1 MAVHDRTRLTGLLT
15 FLQTEKIRCFL
26 ENVGFFYFGNLI
38 SFLWNDR
45 ISTERQKGRCDY
57 EGNKK
62 NHAGGHAAVFG
73 TGGHW
78 AVYCGRSAAGGN
90 FAECHPAFGIDFDR
104 TLVCA
109 DLCHTEMA
117 EQKEVRGYKGGIP
130 HERQREKNAG
140 I

>member
-1 MAVHDRTRLTGLLT
+1 MAVHVRTRLTGLLT

>member
-38 SFLWNDR
+38 SFRWNDR

-62 NHAGGHAAVFG
+62 NHAGGHTAVFG

-78 AVYCGRSAAGGN
+78 AVYWGKSADGKN
-90 FAECHPAFGIDFDR
+90 FAKCHPAFGIDFDR

>member
-78 AVYCGRSAAGGN
+78 AVYCGKSAAGRN
-90 FAECHPAFGIDFDR
+90 FAECHPAFGIDSDR

>member
-15 FLQTEKIRCFL
+15 FLKAGKSDVFWK
-26 ENVGFFYFGNLI
+26 NVGFFYFGNLI

-62 NHAGGHAAVFG
+62 NHAGGNTAVSG
-73 TGGHW
+73 AGGHR
-78 AVYCGRSAAGGN
+78 AVYCGKSIAGRKSA
-90 FAECHPAFGIDFDR
+90 ERHPAFGIDSDR

-117 EQKEVRGYKGGIP
+117 EQKEVRGYKGGIS

>member
-78 AVYCGRSAAGGN
+78 AVYCGKSAAGGN
-90 FAECHPAFGIDFDR
+90 FAECHPAIGIDFDR